1 MAFRRRLIILTAF
14 VYMMY
19 FEFEDSGFEASYFA
33 FNVNIKQKDSNAT
46 AHNAY

>member
-1 MAFRRRLIILTAF
+1 
-14 VYMMY
+14 MMNL
-19 FEFEDSGFEASYFA
+19 EFEDNGFEALYFA